1 MPMSSV
7 DSELSRLVLKVPP
20 GSRLHPSCGFYLM
33 CRCLS
38 TTVKVE
44 RFEDGE

>member
-20 GSRLHPSCGFYLM
+20 AADYIPLVAFI
-33 CRCLS
+33 
-38 TTVKVE
+38 
-44 RFEDGE
+44 